1 MSRAMHPNAE
11 TTMPLL
17 KSHTETSGP
26 GDVFNAYP
34 EIYRHWAEMGQ
45 ALINGPSPLTPGERE
60 MIQGFVAGL
69 IDCQYARVAHTACAV
84 ARGIEPG
91 VIEKLLVDVASAP
104 VSAKLKPLLSLV
116 KKLALTP
123 TQVSQSDADA
133 VFAAGWDE
141 QAYHSAVAVTARM
154 TFMSK
159 IIHGHGFIPMSAERA
174 RAGAEHR
181 AKVGYVGLYPG
192 LGKT

>member
-1 MSRAMHPNAE
+1 MALINEE
-11 TTMPLL
+11 TTMPFL
-17 KSHTETSGP
+17 KSHKETAGP
-26 GDVFNAYP
+26 GDVFQAYP

-45 ALINGPSPLTPGERE
+45 ALINGPSPLSPGERE
-60 MIQGFVAGL
+60 MIQAFVAGL
-69 IDCQYARVAHTACAV
+69 INCQFAYVAHTAAAV

-91 VIEKLLVDVASAP
+91 VVEKLVADVASAP
-104 VSAKLKPLLSLV
+104 VSAKFKPLLALV

-141 QAYHSAVAVTARM
+141 QAYHSAVACTARM

-159 IIHGHGFIPMSAERA
+159 IIHGHGFIPMSPERA
-174 RAGAEHR
+174 KASAEHR
-181 AKVGYVGLYPG
+181 AKAGYVALYPQ
-192 LGKT
+192 LAKK

>member
-1 MSRAMHPNAE
+1 
-11 TTMPLL
+11 MPFL
-17 KSHTETSGP
+17 KSHKENAGP
-26 GDVFNAYP
+26 GDVFQAYP

-45 ALINGPSPLTPGERE
+45 TLINGPSPLSPGERE
-60 MIQGFVAGL
+60 MIQAFVAGL
-69 IDCQYARVAHTACAV
+69 INCQFAYVAHTAAAV

-91 VIEKLLVDVASAP
+91 VVEKLVADVASAP
-104 VSAKLKPLLSLV
+104 VSTKLKPLLALV
-116 KKLALTP
+116 RKLALTP

-159 IIHGHGFIPMSAERA
+159 IIHGHGFVPMSPERA
-174 RAGAEHR
+174 KANAEHR
-181 AKVGYVGLYPG
+181 AKAGYVALYPQ
-192 LGKT
+192 LAKK